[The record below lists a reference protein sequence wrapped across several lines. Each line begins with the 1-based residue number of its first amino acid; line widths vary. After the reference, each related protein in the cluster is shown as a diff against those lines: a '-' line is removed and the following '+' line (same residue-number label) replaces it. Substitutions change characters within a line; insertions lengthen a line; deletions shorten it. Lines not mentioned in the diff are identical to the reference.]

1 MSIQKKAFSGVIWT
15 FIDIVFAKGISI
27 AAAVLLARLLTPRDF
42 GLMGMIYIFTNIS
55 STLVDSGMNSSLIR
69 SQDADTKDFSTVF
82 YSNIGLSTLLY
93 VIIFACAPW
102 IANFYNEPELT
113 IIVRVY
119 ALFIIITSFASVQHS
134 ILSKAMN
141 FKKLM
146 LLNLPGNIIGSIA
159 GITMAY
165 QGYGVW
171 SIIAMHLLTQAV
183 FSLLL
188 WVVSDWKPRL
198 FFSKLILK
206 KHFSFGYKLMIANLI
221 NSGFTN
227 LYNVIIGKF
236 YTTQQ
241 LGQYER
247 AKSFSAYPL
256 LILTSVIGK
265 VTYPL
270 MSSIQNE
277 TERLKRTYVQIL
289 KLSFFI
295 SVPILLTLSVVS
307 KPLFLLA
314 LGKQWEEASIFF
326 SILCLAGI
334 LYPLSAF
341 NLNLIKV
348 HGRSDWFLKLE
359 IIKKSLLLVVLA
371 VTFSFGVYVLVW
383 GAVVVSVTGF
393 LINAYYTSKLINY
406 KVREQLLHMVK
417 TIALG
422 CIMYASMYFM
432 FIHLRLNA
440 LYLQIVITS
449 SVGFLFYISFAMLL
463 KSKELSY
470 IINLLQSQLKS
481 K

>member
-1 MSIQKKAFSGVIWT
+1 M
-15 FIDIVFAKGISI
+15 DIVFAKGISI

-69 SQDADTKDFSTVF
+69 SQDANTKDFSTVF

-93 VIIFACAPW
+93 AIIFACAPL
-102 IANFYNEPELT
+102 IANFYEEPELVL
-113 IIVRVY
+113 IIRIY
-119 ALFIIITSFASVQHS
+119 AVFIIITSFASVQHS

-146 LLNLPGNIIGSIA
+146 LLNLPGNIIGSAA

-165 QGYGVW
+165 NGYGVW
-171 SIIAMHLLTQAV
+171 SIIAMHVLTQAV

-188 WVVSDWKPRL
+188 WLVSDWKPKL
-198 FFSKLILK
+198 FFSKSILK
-206 KHFSFGYKLMIANLI
+206 KHFSFGYKLMLANLI
-221 NSGFTN
+221 NSTFTN
-227 LYNVIIGKF
+227 VYNVVIGKF

-241 LGQYER
+241 LGQYDR

-256 LILTSVIGK
+256 MILTSVIGK

-270 MSSIQNE
+270 MSSIQDE

-295 SVPILLTLSVVS
+295 SVPVLLTLSVIA

-314 LGKQWEEASIFF
+314 LGDQWEEASIFF

-359 IIKKSLLLVVLA
+359 IIKKSLMVVVVLI
-371 VTFSFGVYVLVW
+371 TFSFGVYVLVW
-383 GAVVVSVTGF
+383 GAVIVSVTGF
-393 LINAYYTSKLINY
+393 LINAYYTSKLIDY
-406 KVREQLLHMVK
+406 QVREQLLHMVK

-422 CIMYASMYFM
+422 AIMYASMYFM
-432 FIHLRLNA
+432 FILLRPNA
-440 LYLQIVITS
+440 LYLQIIITS
-449 SVGFLFYISFAMLL
+449 AVGLLIYISFAFWF
-463 KSKELSY
+463 KSKALSY
-470 IINLLQSQLKS
+470 LIKLLQSQLNRKQNKS
-481 K
+481 